1 MSNMN
6 KKYTAAV
13 LLFAA
18 LICGGYAQMTKSIKS
33 LEGKE
38 GVFALME
45 TNRGNI
51 VLELHYKETPL
62 TVTNFVGL
70 AEGKLKA
77 AKGKPFYDGL
87 KFHRVISKANGD
99 EQDFMVQ
106 GGDPQG
112 TGRGGPGYTFPDE
125 IVPSL
130 KHSTPGI
137 LSMANAGPGTNGSQF
152 FITHVPTPWLDG
164 KHTVFGKVLEG
175 QDIVNKTLQ
184 GDVIKKLTII
194 RLGKDAE
201 AFSATQEDFDRLKK
215 EAGEKIFKEI
225 EAKFPGAKKDANGIF
240 YVIQKEGSGK
250 KAGKNRQVEAHY
262 TGSFMDGR
270 VFDSSKGRDPLGFTT
285 GIGQMIPGFD
295 IMAQD
300 MKLKEKRTMILPPE
314 TAYGANGIPGVI
326 PGNSWLVFE
335 VELVKIK

>member
-1 MSNMN
+1 MN

-13 LLFAA
+13 LVFAA

-45 TNRGNI
+45 TSRGNI
-51 VLELHYKETPL
+51 VLELHYKQTPL

-99 EQDFMVQ
+99 DQDFMVQ

-130 KHSTPGI
+130 KHSAPGV

-164 KHTVFGKVLEG
+164 KHTVFGKVIEG
-175 QDIVNKTLQ
+175 QDVVNKTLQ

-240 YVIQKEGSGK
+240 YVIQKEGSGS
-250 KAGKNRQVEAHY
+250 KAGKNRQVETHY

-270 VFDSSKGRDPLGFTT
+270 VFDSSKGRGPLAFTT

>member
-1 MSNMN
+1 MN
-6 KKYTAAV
+6 KKYAAAA
-13 LLFAA
+13 LIFAA
-18 LICGGYAQMTKSIKS
+18 LVCGGYAQMKKATKAID
-33 LEGKE
+33 GKE
-38 GVFALME
+38 GIFAVME
-45 TNRGNI
+45 TSRGDI
-51 VLELHYKETPL
+51 VLELHYKQTPL

-77 AKGKPFYDGL
+77 AQGKPFYDGL

-99 EQDFMVQ
+99 EQDFMIQ

-125 IVPSL
+125 IVSSL
-130 KHSTPGI
+130 KHSTPGV

-175 QDIVNKTLQ
+175 QDVVNKMRQ
-184 GDVIKKLTII
+184 GDVIKKVTIV
-194 RLGKDAE
+194 RKGRDAE
-201 AFSATQEDFDRLKK
+201 AFGATQADFDRLKK
-215 EAGEKIFKEI
+215 EAGEKVFKEI

-240 YVIQKEGSGK
+240 YIIRKEGSGK

-262 TGSFMDGR
+262 AGSFLSDGR
-270 VFDSSKGRDPLGFTT
+270 VFDSSEGRDPLAFTT

-335 VELVKIK
+335 VELVKIQ

>member
-1 MSNMN
+1 
-6 KKYTAAV
+6 
-13 LLFAA
+13 
-18 LICGGYAQMTKSIKS
+18 MTKSIKS

-45 TNRGNI
+45 TSRGNI
-51 VLELHYKETPL
+51 VLELHYKQTPL

-99 EQDFMVQ
+99 DQDFMVQ

-130 KHSTPGI
+130 KHSAPGV

-164 KHTVFGKVLEG
+164 KHTVFGKVIEG
-175 QDIVNKTLQ
+175 QDVVNKTLQ

-240 YVIQKEGSGK
+240 YVIQKEGSGS
-250 KAGKNRQVEAHY
+250 KAGKNRQVETHY

-270 VFDSSKGRDPLGFTT
+270 VFDSSKGRGPLAFTT

>member
-1 MSNMN
+1 MN

-13 LLFAA
+13 LVFAA

-45 TNRGNI
+45 TSRGNI
-51 VLELHYKETPL
+51 VLELHYKQTPL

-99 EQDFMVQ
+99 DQDFMVQ

-130 KHSTPGI
+130 KHSAPGV

-164 KHTVFGKVLEG
+164 KHTVFGKVIEG
-175 QDIVNKTLQ
+175 QDVVNKTLQ

-240 YVIQKEGSGK
+240 YVIQKEGSGS
-250 KAGKNRQVEAHY
+250 KAGKNRQVETHY

-270 VFDSSKGRDPLGFTT
+270 VFDSSKGRGPLAFTT

-300 MKLKEKRTMILPPE
+300 MKLKERRTMILPPE

>member
-1 MSNMN
+1 MN

-13 LLFAA
+13 LVFAA

-45 TNRGNI
+45 TSRGNI
-51 VLELHYKETPL
+51 VLELHYKQTPL

-99 EQDFMVQ
+99 DQDFMVQ

-130 KHSTPGI
+130 KHSAPGV

-164 KHTVFGKVLEG
+164 KHTVFGKVIEG
-175 QDIVNKTLQ
+175 QDVVNKTLQ

-201 AFSATQEDFDRLKK
+201 AFSATQEDFDLLKK

-240 YVIQKEGSGK
+240 YVIQKEGSGS
-250 KAGKNRQVEAHY
+250 KAGKNRQVETHY

-270 VFDSSKGRDPLGFTT
+270 VFDSSKGRGPLAFTT

>member
-1 MSNMN
+1 
-6 KKYTAAV
+6 
-13 LLFAA
+13 
-18 LICGGYAQMTKSIKS
+18 MTKSIKS

-45 TNRGNI
+45 TSRGNI
-51 VLELHYKETPL
+51 VLELHYKQTPL

-99 EQDFMVQ
+99 DQDFMVQ

-130 KHSTPGI
+130 KHSAPGV

-164 KHTVFGKVLEG
+164 KHTVFGKVIEG
-175 QDIVNKTLQ
+175 QDVVNKTLQ

-240 YVIQKEGSGK
+240 YVIQKEGSGS
-250 KAGKNRQVEAHY
+250 KAGKNRQVETHY

-270 VFDSSKGRDPLGFTT
+270 VFDSSKGRGPLAFTT

-300 MKLKEKRTMILPPE
+300 MKLKERRTMILPPE